1 MPDIASITAAI
12 NGLKTATE
20 LVRYLRDTEQAF
32 KTADLKLRIADL
44 VDALANAKLALTDIQ
59 ELLTNKDAEIGR
71 LTEALKLKGDVVRY
85 HDAYYSKSE
94 AGGPLGDPFCS
105 LCFESKHQLVHINQ
119 NPKDRSQSIC
129 PNCKSIFPWQRRQLA
144 PSDV

>member
-12 NGLKTATE
+12 SGLKTATD

-59 ELLTNKDAEIGR
+59 ELLTNKDAEIKR
-71 LTEALKLKGDVVRY
+71 LTEALKLKDEVVR
-85 HDAYYSKSE
+85 HGDAYYSKSE
-94 AGGPLGDPFCS
+94 AGSPVGAPFCS
-105 LCFESKHQLVHINQ
+105 FCFESKHQLMHINQ

-129 PNCKSIFPWQRRQLA
+129 PSCRSVFPWQRRQ
-144 PSDV
+144 